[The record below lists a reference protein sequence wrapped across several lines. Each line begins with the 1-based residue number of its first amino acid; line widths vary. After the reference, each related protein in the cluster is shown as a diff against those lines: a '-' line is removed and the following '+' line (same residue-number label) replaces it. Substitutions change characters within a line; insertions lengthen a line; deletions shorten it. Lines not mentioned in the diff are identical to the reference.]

1 MHVTVE
7 TMTGPLDQTLSR
19 AAAHDPQPLVIEIR
33 GLKATVLR
41 SLRLLLEAALIPTV
55 LLAVLLHTAGLGW
68 AMGSALGWIV
78 LTVAFRWTRDRH
90 LPGTLILCA
99 GMLSG
104 RAAIA
109 LATSS
114 AFIYLLQPVVGSVLM
129 GFLFLG
135 SACMGRPVTVRLAR
149 DFVHLPVHVLERK
162 NVRRMFSE
170 VALLWG
176 ASRVAD
182 AGMNL
187 SFLHSSV
194 DAGLISR
201 GIFSP
206 VLTALTVAVCAAWG
220 VRALRREGVA
230 VRLVPAHS

>member
-1 MHVTVE
+1 
-7 TMTGPLDQTLSR
+7 MTGPFDLT
-19 AAAHDPQPLVIEIR
+19 AASTAELPQPLVIEIR
-33 GLKATVLR
+33 GLRATLLR
-41 SLRLLLEAALIPTV
+41 AGRLLVEAALVPTV

-68 AMGSALGWIV
+68 AMGAAMGWIL

-90 LPGTLILCA
+90 LPGTLLLCA

-149 DFVHLPVHVLERK
+149 DFVHLPVHVLERR
-162 NVRRMFSE
+162 NVNRMFSE

-194 DAGLISR
+194 DAGLMSR
-201 GIFSP
+201 GLLSP
-206 VLTALTVAVCAAWG
+206 VLTLATVAICAAWG
-220 VRALRREGVA
+220 VRALRRDGVS
-230 VRLVPAHS
+230 VKLVPASS